1 MCGIIGFCG
10 GEGAARHTVECLRCL
25 EYRGYDS
32 AGVAAINGSL
42 VVRKDV
48 GCIDEVNLLL
58 GLAALEGT
66 VAIGHTRWA
75 THGAVTQENAHPHTD
90 SAGRVA
96 VVHNGIIE
104 NYEELRNE
112 LRSEGVAFR
121 SETDTEVIPQLLGR
135 AMRDGAESL
144 EDAVRAVCARLQGSY
159 AFAAVCVDDTDKIVG
174 VRHGNPLVVG
184 FGEEGFCL
192 SSDALAFGSCADRM
206 ATLSNG
212 ELAVLTP
219 DGVRFVDS
227 EGRPVRKEVVDVDCS
242 WADTELNG
250 HPHYMLKEIL
260 EQPQALLRTI
270 RLDDSFVRDVAMDIL
285 RARQVVITACGTS
298 RHASLVGRYLFS
310 KVAGKF
316 CDVVMASEFGYF
328 ADSVNKHTLV
338 IAVSQS
344 GETADVLEGVRL
356 AKEAGA
362 RIVSIVN
369 RPSCQLADESDH
381 VIRLNCGAE
390 IGVAA
395 SKTFVCQL
403 AVFYL
408 LAFAMANR
416 LGEGRADLE
425 AASGQLSEMLRT
437 TNHSLAAKALR
448 LKDNEHIYYIGRG
461 INFATAMEG
470 ALKMKEVSY
479 IHAEGLPAGE
489 LKHGTLALIEKGTPV
504 LAICP
509 DDDTYQETLGNVM
522 EAKARGAHI
531 IGVSDRESSLYDDW
545 IRIPAVPP
553 LLYPLMSAVPLQLL
567 AYHMAV
573 IRGCDPDKPRNL
585 AKSVTV
591 K

>member
-1 MCGIIGFCG
+1 
-10 GEGAARHTVECLRCL
+10 
-25 EYRGYDS
+25 
-32 AGVAAINGSL
+32 
-42 VVRKDV
+42 
-48 GCIDEVNLLL
+48 
-58 GLAALEGT
+58 
-66 VAIGHTRWA
+66 
-75 THGAVTQENAHPHTD
+75 
-90 SAGRVA
+90 
-96 VVHNGIIE
+96 
-104 NYEELRNE
+104 LRNE
-112 LRSEGVAFR
+112 LCLEGVACR

-135 AMRDGAESL
+135 ELRNGADCL
-144 EDAVRAVCARLQGSY
+144 EDAVRAICPRLRGSY
-159 AFAAVCVDDTDKIVG
+159 AFAALCVDDANKIVG

-184 FGEEGFCL
+184 FGAEGFCL

-206 ATLSNG
+206 ASLCDG
-212 ELAVLTP
+212 ELAVLTL

-227 EGRPVRKEVVDVDCS
+227 EGRAVRKEVVDVDCS

-250 HPHYMLKEIL
+250 HPHYMLEV
-260 EQPQALLRTI
+260 AL
-270 RLDDSFVRDVAMDIL
+270 DVL

-328 ADSVNKHTLV
+328 ADSVDKHTLV

-362 RIVSIVN
+362 RIVSVVN

-395 SKTFVCQL
+395 TKSLVCQL

-408 LAFAMANR
+408 FAFAMANR
-416 LGEGRADLE
+416 LDEGRADLE
-425 AASGQLSEMLRT
+425 AASEQLSELLRM
-437 TNHSLAAKALR
+437 TNHSLETLAFG
-448 LKDNEHIYYIGRG
+448 LKDSEHFYYIGRG
-461 INFATAMEG
+461 TNFATAMEG

-479 IHAEGLPAGE
+479 IHAEGMPAGE
-489 LKHGTLALIEKGTPV
+489 LKHGTLALIEKGSPV
-504 LAICP
+504 LAVCP
-509 DDDTYQETLGNVM
+509 DDDTYQDTIGNVM
-522 EAKARGAHI
+522 EAKTRGGHI
-531 IGVSDRESSLYDDW
+531 IGVSDRESGMFDDW
-545 IRIPAVPP
+545 VRIPTVPP
-553 LLYPLMSAVPLQLL
+553 LLYPLMSVVPLQLL

-573 IRGCDPDKPRNL
+573 IRSCDPDKPRTL